1 MVIELEEK
9 GVIMKKILSV
19 LLVCVLVVTMA
30 SCTFPE
36 VSVVGTWKHTS
47 TVLGVVTES
56 TYTFNEDGTGKI
68 SGVLD
73 VDFTYAFSK
82 EELFIT
88 TSPLGI
94 EITEKYTFEFKEDK
108 LILTNGKT
116 TLELVK
122 VKEQSAY

>member
-1 MVIELEEK
+1 
-9 GVIMKKILSV
+9 MKRILSIL
-19 LLVCVLVVTMA
+19 LLVAITISLFACSL
-30 SCTFPE
+30 PE
-36 VSVVGTWKHTS
+36 ISIMGTWKHTS

-73 VDFTYAFSK
+73 IEFTYAFSK

-88 TSPLGI
+88 TSTLGI
-94 EITEKYTFEFKEDK
+94 ENTEKYAFEFKEDK
-108 LILTNGKT
+108 LVLTSGKK

-122 VKEQSAY
+122 VKE

>member
-1 MVIELEEK
+1 
-9 GVIMKKILSV
+9 MKRVFCILMI
-19 LLVCVLVVTMA
+19 CVFAVNLFA
-30 SCTFPE
+30 CSLPE
-36 VSVVGTWKHTS
+36 ISVVGTWKHTS

-88 TSPLGI
+88 TTTLGI
-94 EITEKYTFEFKEDK
+94 EFTEKYSFEFKEDK
-108 LILTNGKT
+108 LILKSDKKA
-116 TLELVK
+116 LELVK
-122 VKEQSAY
+122 VKEQSSY